1 MRYRLATY
9 RECKAHREWNTTCPD
24 CGRKG
29 KFSPYIDTV
38 TMQPVDDKRCG
49 RCNRLSNC
57 GYHLPP
63 REVAR
68 TEDFVSRRSRE
79 RRENS
84 DSVNYTSHRSHE
96 AHRSCIAERSQLP
109 SGVYTRRSR
118 QQGRSDL
125 PFREIAFPLRPANTF
140 CEICEK
146 QKGEIC
152 ETKANKQEAE
162 EFYDKMH
169 RAMQQSQPWGHHLGT
184 WLRTK
189 FPREQVDAALKRYH
203 VGGTPDGA
211 TLWWQIDEQ
220 GRVHTGKAMQY
231 NSLTGHRVKE
241 QGFPVNWAHR
251 MRLYG
256 EPTDLVVP
264 QCLFG
269 LHLIDTRSVYDND
282 NENRYPLRTTC
293 SLAGPPSHR
302 ALCSPRSARLG
313 IQPTLQGPRYAP
325 LKRDSAESTKY
336 GTNQKELSPFK
347 GRSEAFRGLA
357 KCQAVP
363 SEGSAEL
370 CTTEADRERRNEET
384 ERRGY
389 DKSTS
394 SLGLQAATPPLVR
407 LVESEKTDLILS
419 LLCPDKVWL
428 ATGGKQN
435 FKEQMLMPLLG
446 YEVEVYPD
454 ADALTDWYARA
465 VEMNRTHGTR
475 LHIPTWYYD
484 LMNHDEARRAGL
496 DLADV
501 LLR

>member
-79 RRENS
+79 RREKS
-84 DSVNYTSHRSHE
+84 DSANYTSHRSHE
-96 AHRSCIAERSQLP
+96 TCSPAVRERQSHRSCIAERSQLP

-140 CEICEK
+140 REICEK
-146 QKGEIC
+146 QKGELC

-169 RAMQQSQPWGHHLGT
+169 RAMNQSQPWGHHLGT

-231 NSLTGHRVKE
+231 NPLTGHRVKE

-256 EPTDLVVP
+256 EPTDLIVP

-269 LHLIDTRSVYDND
+269 LHLIETHPN
-282 NENRYPLRTTC
+282 
-293 SLAGPPSHR
+293 PP
-302 ALCSPRSARLG
+302 C
-313 IQPTLQGPRYAP
+313 I
-325 LKRDSAESTKY
+325 
-336 GTNQKELSPFK
+336 
-347 GRSEAFRGLA
+347 
-357 KCQAVP
+357 
-363 SEGSAEL
+363 
-370 CTTEADRERRNEET
+370 
-384 ERRGY
+384 
-389 DKSTS
+389 
-394 SLGLQAATPPLVR
+394 
-407 LVESEKTDLILS
+407 VESEKTALILS

>member
-1 MRYRLATY
+1 MHRYRLATY

-63 REVAR
+63 RELASPLPLPRRGDAKVSSPPCERLGEA
-68 TEDFVSRRSRE
+68 DFYSR
-79 RRENS
+79 
-84 DSVNYTSHRSHE
+84 
-96 AHRSCIAERSQLP
+96 
-109 SGVYTRRSR
+109 
-118 QQGRSDL
+118 
-125 PFREIAFPLRPANTF
+125 
-140 CEICEK
+140 
-146 QKGEIC
+146 
-152 ETKANKQEAE
+152 
-162 EFYDKMH
+162 MH
-169 RAMQQSQPWGHHLGT
+169 RAMQQSQPWGHHLAT

-189 FPREQVDAALKRYH
+189 FPREQVNAVMKRYH

-231 NSLTGHRVKE
+231 NPLTGHRVKE

-256 EPTDLVVP
+256 EPTDLIVP

-269 LHLIDTRSVYDND
+269 LHLASPPDLSRREGAADIADSRS
-282 NENRYPLRTTC
+282 PLCGRGVGEA
-293 SLAGPPSHR
+293 SL
-302 ALCSPRSARLG
+302 C
-313 IQPTLQGPRYAP
+313 
-325 LKRDSAESTKY
+325 
-336 GTNQKELSPFK
+336 
-347 GRSEAFRGLA
+347 
-357 KCQAVP
+357 
-363 SEGSAEL
+363 
-370 CTTEADRERRNEET
+370 
-384 ERRGY
+384 
-389 DKSTS
+389 
-394 SLGLQAATPPLVR
+394 
-407 LVESEKTDLILS
+407 LVESEKTALIMS
-419 LLCPDKVWL
+419 LIKPDTVWL
-428 ATGGKQN
+428 ATGGKAN
-435 FKEQMLMPLLG
+435 FKEAMLWPLLG

-454 ADALTDWYARA
+454 ADALADWYTRA
-465 VEMNRTHGTR
+465 VEMNRILGTH

-501 LLR
+501 LLI

>member
-1 MRYRLATY
+1 MHRYRLATY

-68 TEDFVSRRSRE
+68 TEDFVSRKSRE
-79 RRENS
+79 RREKS
-84 DSVNYTSHRSHE
+84 DYMNCISHANLANHAKFASLHSRIVPRQHSAQPTSCE
-96 AHRSCIAERSQLP
+96 P
-109 SGVYTRRSR
+109 SAMQPSR
-118 QQGRSDL
+118 DL
-125 PFREIAFPLRPANTF
+125 RDSREEPNNQR
-140 CEICEK
+140 
-146 QKGEIC
+146 
-152 ETKANKQEAE
+152 EAE
-162 EFYDKMH
+162 EFYNKMH
-169 RAMQQSQPWGHHLGT
+169 RSMNQSLPWGHHLAT

-189 FPREQVDAALKRYH
+189 FLREQVDAALERYH

-231 NSLTGHRVKE
+231 NPLTGHRVKE

-256 EPTDLVVP
+256 EPTDLIVP

-269 LHLIDTRSVYDND
+269 EHL
-282 NENRYPLRTTC
+282 
-293 SLAGPPSHR
+293 
-302 ALCSPRSARLG
+302 
-313 IQPTLQGPRYAP
+313 AP
-325 LKRDSAESTKY
+325 L
-336 GTNQKELSPFK
+336 LSPQGGK
-347 GRSEAFRGLA
+347 TAMPEYSPLGEI
-357 KCQAVP
+357 
-363 SEGSAEL
+363 EG
-370 CTTEADRERRNEET
+370 
-384 ERRGY
+384 
-389 DKSTS
+389 
-394 SLGLQAATPPLVR
+394 AA
-407 LVESEKTDLILS
+407 LVESEKTALILS
-419 LLCPDKVWL
+419 LLCPDKLWL
-428 ATGGKQN
+428 ATGGKQG
-435 FKEQMLMPLLG
+435 FKESMLQPLIG
-446 YEVEVYPD
+446 YDVEVYPD

-465 VEMNRTHGTR
+465 VEMNRTLGTR

-501 LLR
+501 VMGEGMS